1 MGRIIVIARYGRLL
15 LQVGCFNQQLVGR
28 KRVIVSLDKEKEMLT
43 KEKEKENNALKRIV
57 KILFGLK

>member
-43 KEKEKENNALKRIV
+43 KEKENNALKRIV
-57 KILFGLK
+57 KILFDLK